1 MPRNLRITRIVVTH
15 FSFVVNDLGPEEHL
29 GFDQVYR
36 PGYRLDQDGSIL
48 TIETDAGITGEV
60 PGSIDRRDA
69 LYMLGRNPLERDTI
83 WHDLKRAQRGWM
95 NAPNGAIDMALWDIA
110 GKLYV
115 APIHELLGGGGQGR
129 MKLPCYAS
137 TYHGDENGGL
147 TRPEDYGDF
156 ALACRDR
163 LGYSAFK
170 IHGWVGG
177 PIGREVDAVLAIRRA
192 VGDSMALMLDPAGAF
207 RTFDDVLRV
216 GRACDEANYF
226 WYEDAFRGGGLSQ
239 SAHAKLR
246 EFIKTPLLMGE
257 HIRGLEPKA
266 DLITARA
273 TDYVRAN
280 SYTDGGITGVMKLA
294 ALAEANGLDVELHG
308 GSLAHRHC
316 MASMRNSNWY
326 ELGLV
331 HPLVNANKPPIYGD
345 PKWIDLLE
353 SVDPKG
359 CLDVPTGPGLGV
371 PLDWD
376 WISAHRTGE
385 VVYEGE

>member
-29 GFDQVYR
+29 GFDKVYR
-36 PGYRLDQDGSIL
+36 PGYRLDRDGSIL
-48 TIETDAGITGEV
+48 SIETDAGITGEV

-110 GKLYV
+110 GKLYG

-177 PIGREVDAVLAIRRA
+177 RSVAKSMRYSRYAGQLATAWRSCLTLQ
-192 VGDSMALMLDPAGAF
+192 VHS
-207 RTFDDVLRV
+207 
-216 GRACDEANYF
+216 E
-226 WYEDAFRGGGLSQ
+226 
-239 SAHAKLR
+239 
-246 EFIKTPLLMGE
+246 PLTMSCGS
-257 HIRGLEPKA
+257 
-266 DLITARA
+266 DARA
-273 TDYVRAN
+273 TKRTTSGTKTPSAEEDFRSRPMR
-280 SYTDGGITGVMKLA
+280 SYA
-294 ALAEANGLDVELHG
+294 
-308 GSLAHRHC
+308 SSSRHP
-316 MASMRNSNWY
+316 S
-326 ELGLV
+326 
-331 HPLVNANKPPIYGD
+331 
-345 PKWIDLLE
+345 
-353 SVDPKG
+353 
-359 CLDVPTGPGLGV
+359 
-371 PLDWD
+371 
-376 WISAHRTGE
+376 
-385 VVYEGE
+385 